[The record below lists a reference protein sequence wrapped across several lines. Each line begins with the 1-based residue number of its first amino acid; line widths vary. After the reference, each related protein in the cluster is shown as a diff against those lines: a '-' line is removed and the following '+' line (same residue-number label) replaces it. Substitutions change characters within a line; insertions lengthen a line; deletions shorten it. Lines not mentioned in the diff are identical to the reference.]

1 MHNLLNEEKG
11 KERRGK
17 KKGGGLSL
25 AFSSTPP
32 LLPVSFSSRSISF
45 SPSRIIL
52 LQQHPHSFFISP
64 LSFFLF
70 RISAPNLTT
79 PPPPPF
85 ASNNNKQFPNFAP
98 APPFYIFL
106 SFVNKGAL
114 LLDSFSPFFL
124 KKPCFPLSS
133 VLIARRSLA
142 SHSHFHHGS
151 IISTRT

>member
-11 KERRGK
+11 KERRK
-17 KKGGGLSL
+17 KKREEAYRLLSPQ
-25 AFSSTPP
+25 PP
-32 LLPVSFSSRSISF
+32 PFLPVSFSSRSISF

-79 PPPPPF
+79 PPPF
-85 ASNNNKQFPNFAP
+85 ASNNDKQFPNFAP

-106 SFVNKGAL
+106 SFVNRGAL